1 MRSSYRKSGRQNS
14 FAFSR
19 FCTTV
24 SGTDHHST
32 RDDDAKISPPT
43 VTPRIQNLI
52 SLCNLYL
59 NAIPYFVADTN

>member
-19 FCTTV
+19 FC
-24 SGTDHHST
+24 TDHHST